1 MLSYYEKLLEYWK
14 AGNTLKAYTYFEQWR
29 EERLLTPKEIE
40 TLEKIM
46 PTLGQCL
53 LTESKDNP
61 QVIFELYELLKKKKQ
76 WDDKTLSEKLKISMG
91 DIRCIRNQKKPKS
104 KMAGQKIALELLNF
118 YKKGVS

>member
-14 AGNTLKAYTYFEQWR
+14 AGNTLKAYTYFEQWT

-40 TLEKIM
+40 TLEKII
-46 PTLGQCL
+46 PNFEQCL
-53 LTESKDNP
+53 ATESKDNP
-61 QVIFELYELLKKKKQ
+61 QVILDLYELLKKKKQ

-104 KMAGQKIALELLNF
+104 KMAGQKIALELLKF
-118 YKKGVS
+118 L